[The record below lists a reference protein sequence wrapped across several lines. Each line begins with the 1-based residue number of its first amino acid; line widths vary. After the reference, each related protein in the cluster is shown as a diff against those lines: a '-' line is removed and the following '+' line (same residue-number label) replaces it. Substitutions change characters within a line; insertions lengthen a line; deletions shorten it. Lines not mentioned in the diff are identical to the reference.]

1 MSRTTIGIWA
11 LAAKAAVLSCM
22 TACVLLCGP
31 AVAAPEPAGIIAP
44 LADGDEPIV
53 VTEHVINT
61 VHGPLHY
68 EARAGRLPI
77 RDAETGEVR
86 AHIFFVAYVA
96 KSKDGKTRPLTFV
109 WNGGPTASS
118 MTLHSQALGP
128 RRITNDGFVDNAE
141 TLLSSSDLV
150 FYDPIETGFSRPA
163 KPEFAKEFLTVLGDF
178 AETTEFIRAYRA
190 KFSSQE
196 QPLFLLGESY
206 GTWRASGVAEMMAK
220 RGEPIAG
227 VVLISGGVPG
237 SLMPPEFQDAMYVP
251 ARTAAAFAQKR
262 LAPDLMKDRAATM
275 AEVNAWIKSTYL
287 PALGHVADLTPEQRE
302 AIAVQLAR
310 YTGVKPELIDRKTL
324 VMSNNDYKK
333 SAYGADR
340 SQMLDTYDMRI
351 EGPVPHLQNTRA
363 SISRYLRIELGYAT
377 DLTYEGE
384 DETGYTAVGQK
395 RRETFEQWVYD
406 HTTITP
412 ESMARMKAGAGPPLS
427 QPWIQN
433 AMRLEPTLRV
443 FVGAGRYDSLNMC
456 EGNEIMAAKPEP
468 SVARRFETHC
478 YEGGHMMYHDE
489 ATRLQLSEDLAS
501 FFARTE
507 AQAAA
512 KP

>member
-1 MSRTTIGIWA
+1 MWRSTV
-11 LAAKAAVLSCM
+11 LKAVLFGGALTSV
-22 TACVLLCGP
+22 VLVSP
-31 AVAAPEPAGIIAP
+31 TFAAAPENAPGIIQP

-53 VTEHVINT
+53 VTQHVVNT
-61 VHGPLHY
+61 VHGPLRY
-68 EARAGRLPI
+68 EARAGRLAI

-96 KSKDGKTRPLTFV
+96 RTKDGKKRPLTFV
-109 WNGGPTASS
+109 WNGGPTASA
-118 MTLHSQALGP
+118 MTLESQALGP

-178 AETTEFIRAYRA
+178 AETTEFIRGYRA
-190 KFSSQE
+190 KFTSQE

-220 RGEPIAG
+220 RGEAIAG
-227 VVLISGGVPG
+227 VILISGGVPG
-237 SLMPPEFQDAMYVP
+237 SLMPPQFQDAMYVP
-251 ARTAAAFAQKR
+251 ARTAAAFAQGR
-262 LAPDLMKDRAATM
+262 LAPDLMKNRDETM
-275 AEVNAWIKSTYL
+275 RELNAWIKSTYL
-287 PALGHVADLTPEQRE
+287 PALEHLDTLSPAQRD

-310 YTGVKPELIDRKTL
+310 YIGVKPELIDRKTL
-324 VMSNNDYKK
+324 VMSNLEYRKA
-333 SAYGADR
+333 AYGSDR
-340 SQMLDTYDMRI
+340 ALMLDTYDMRI
-351 EGPVPHLQNTRA
+351 KGPVPHLQNSRA
-363 SISRYLRIELGYAT
+363 SISHYLRVELGYAT

-384 DETGYTAVGQK
+384 DEEGYTAVGQK
-395 RRETFEQWVYD
+395 RRTTWDQFVYD

-433 AMRLEPTLRV
+433 AMKLEPDMHV

-456 EGNEIMAAKPEP
+456 EGNEIMASKPEP
-468 SVARRFETHC
+468 SVAARFETHC

-489 ATRLQLSEDLAS
+489 ATRLKISEDLAS

-507 AQAAA
+507 SQAHA